1 MLPPIAAF
9 PSPKKILR
17 ERMKG
22 ERRAA
27 AKARPDAG
35 VHAAANF
42 MSAIERPQGAVV
54 SVYFPMR
61 EELDTEP
68 LVAALIEEGTQ
79 VALPIVEKKKA
90 PLVFRA
96 YEPGDDLVDGSYGE
110 LVPAETAPALT
121 PTILVIPLLAFTPEG
136 GRLGY
141 GGGYYDRTLE
151 KLRETGAPL
160 AVGYAFGAQEVDAL
174 PLSPLDQPLDWIV
187 TERGATRCSG

>member
-1 MLPPIAAF
+1 MLPPIASMF
-9 PSPKKILR
+9 DPKAVLR

-22 ERRAA
+22 ERKRA

-35 VHAAANF
+35 VHAAAHF
-42 MSAIERPQGAVV
+42 MKAIPRKDGAVV

-61 EELDTEP
+61 DELDTEP
-68 LVAALIEEGTQ
+68 LVAALIEEGAS
-79 VALPIVEKKKA
+79 VALPVVAKKKA

-96 YEPGDDLVDGSYGE
+96 YTPGDDLVPGSYGE
-110 LVPAETAPALT
+110 LIPAETAPEAV
-121 PTILVIPLLAFTPEG
+121 PDILVVPLLAFTPEG

-151 KLRETGAPL
+151 KLRKTGAPL

-174 PLSPLDQPLDWIV
+174 PLSPLDQPLDWVV
-187 TERGATRCSG
+187 TERGAMRCK

>member
-1 MLPPIAAF
+1 MLPPIGSF
-9 PSPKKILR
+9 FDPKTVLR

-27 AKARPDAG
+27 SKARPDAG

-42 MSAIERPQGAVV
+42 MKSIPRGESPVV
-54 SVYFPMR
+54 SLYFPMR
-61 EELDTEP
+61 HELDTEP
-68 LVAALIEEGTQ
+68 LVAALIEDGAT
-79 VALPIVEKKKA
+79 VALPVVARKKS

-96 YEPGDDLVDGSYGE
+96 YTPGDAMIAGSYGE
-110 LVPAETAPALT
+110 QIPAETAPEAT
-121 PTILVIPLLAFTPEG
+121 PDILVIPLLAFTRDG

-151 KLRETGAPL
+151 KLRKTGAPL

-187 TERGATRCSG
+187 TERGAVKC